1 MNNDLYDGIEK
12 RISTKP
18 RRLKL
23 KRRHR
28 TRTESLVC
36 DCRSL
41 VSRRYEDNEEL
52 IEAYKLSEIEEQHFR
67 LLNPK

>member
-1 MNNDLYDGIEK
+1 MNNDLYEGIEK
-12 RISTKP
+12 RITIRP

-36 DCRSL
+36 DCRTL

-52 IEAYKLSEIEEQHFR
+52 IETYKLSEMEEQHFR